1 MKGVV
6 VTAKSPSE
14 FKFLMDLF
22 KKLGLSSAPVS
33 EEELEDIALSKM
45 MKSVDRKRKVS
56 RDVIMQKLKA

>member
-6 VTAKSPSE
+6 VTAKSQTE
-14 FKFLMDLF
+14 YKFLIDLL

-33 EEELEDIALSKM
+33 EEELEDLALSKM

-56 RDVIMQKLKA
+56 RDTIMKKLKS

>member
-22 KKLGLSSAPVS
+22 NKLGLSSTQVS
-33 EEELEDIALSKM
+33 EEELEDLALSKM
-45 MKSVDRKRKVS
+45 MKSVDRKKKVS
-56 RDVIMQKLKA
+56 RDAVMKKLKS